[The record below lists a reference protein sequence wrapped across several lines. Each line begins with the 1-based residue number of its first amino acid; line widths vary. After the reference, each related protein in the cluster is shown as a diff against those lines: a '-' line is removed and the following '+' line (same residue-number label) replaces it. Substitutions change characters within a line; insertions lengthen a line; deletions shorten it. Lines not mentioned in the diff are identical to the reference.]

1 MPREIKTTIAV
12 DGEAA
17 FKRAINEA
25 NTSMKNLGTQLTL
38 AQAKFKQDGDAM
50 KLMETRSKALK
61 GEIGQQEEIV
71 KALEKAV
78 TDTASAYGEN
88 STQTEKW
95 EAELNRAKAKLISL
109 QNELT
114 LNNQGLDRNGKAFDE
129 GADAAADYQATLE
142 TIGKNVSFEA
152 VTGGIGKITSTVQ
165 GAITKVFSLA
175 NTIRNAMVDS
185 GKWADELA
193 TDAKVKGFGDDVEE
207 LQRWRYASEM
217 VDTSVEDIIK
227 ARDKLGEKMRKGW
240 KDGKKDM
247 WEFLGVDIRDENGNF
262 RDTMDMLFEMGDVLK
277 GVAFADQN
285 EVRANSLAME
295 LFGKS
300 YRELLPLFSA
310 GRDEWEKYKSEA
322 QVVSEAHVKALTE
335 MDDAN
340 VQLENSWDVLK
351 TSFWAELAPTMT
363 EVTTA
368 LSGMLNEFNDWMKT
382 EDGQKAMADLSEAL
396 KELFSGVKDIKFKDA
411 IDAAREA
418 INKLTQGLQWLADHR
433 KELEDAFTI
442 LAVGFGGLKVTEGVL
457 EFMRLLNGGKSLLG
471 AGGAAASGASSGVA
485 NAASAASGVAA
496 SGGFASLLGFTSV
509 LGGIGYGTY
518 KGWEALGNW
527 RKANPEKIRGQ
538 DENLAAEAAGVEDLL
553 AKWVQANAAME
564 ALDVDATAEE
574 VDAIQARIDEARKEL
589 EKTEEGNKALQAYS
603 DWFWDTEKG
612 NGKWIL
618 PEGWTVPEEA
628 ATGQTNV
635 DVVGEPVYKDRRPK
649 GNPLQELQNS
659 WEEETP
665 GESGKALQNLS
676 ASSEGL
682 NDAAAEM
689 RINTEQNKQ
698 IVDKIAGVDLKTFNG
713 LPPLMIAAVRE
724 GAAAGVSGIQVKI
737 DGRVAG
743 RLLAPFIG
751 EYMAEKAYG

>member
-88 STQTEKW
+88 STKTEKW

-152 VTGGIGKITSTVQ
+152 VTSGISGITSTVQ

-217 VDTSVEDIIK
+217 VDTSVDDIIK

-247 WEFLGVDIRDENGNF
+247 WEFLGVDIRDENGSF

-295 LFGKS
+295 MFGKS

-310 GRDEWEKYKSEA
+310 GRDEWEKYKSAA
-322 QVVSEAHVKALTE
+322 QVVSKEHVAALTE

-340 VQLENSWDVLK
+340 VKLENSWDVLK

-382 EDGQKAMADLSEAL
+382 EEGQKAMADLSDAL

-433 KELEDAFTI
+433 QELEDAFTI
-442 LAVGFGGLKVTEGVL
+442 LAVGFGGLKVAQGVL
-457 EFMRLLNGGKSLLG
+457 TFMQLMSGGKGLLGLGGSALNGATGMASSALSGANGLF
-471 AGGAAASGASSGVA
+471 AGGASTFASTF
-485 NAASAASGVAA
+485 ASA
-496 SGGFASLLGFTSV
+496 FAKTSLMVT
-509 LGGIGYGTY
+509 
-518 KGWEALGNW
+518 
-527 RKANPEKIRGQ
+527 
-538 DENLAAEAAGVEDLL
+538 LAAVTFGPLVKFLTEKGFPDSPS
-553 AKWVQANAAME
+553 Q
-564 ALDVDATAEE
+564 TAEE
-574 VDAIQARIDEARKEL
+574 WLQKDYGVSEHEAE
-589 EKTEEGNKALQAYS
+589 T
-603 DWFWDTEKG
+603 
-612 NGKWIL
+612 I
-618 PEGWTVPEEA
+618 VEA
-628 ATGQTNV
+628 AKEAKEDMGITNNALFKWMWTGNPEPV
-635 DVVGEPVYKDRRPK
+635 DKEVEKKKEEEDKKNRTDIEVVGEPVYKDRRPK

-743 RLLAPFIG
+743 RLLAPFMS
-751 EYMAEKAYG
+751 EYMAEKVYG